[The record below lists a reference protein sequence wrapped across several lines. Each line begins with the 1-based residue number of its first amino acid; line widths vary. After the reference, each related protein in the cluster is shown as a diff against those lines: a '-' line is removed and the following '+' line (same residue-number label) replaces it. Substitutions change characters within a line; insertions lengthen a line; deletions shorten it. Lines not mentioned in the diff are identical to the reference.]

1 VWCVVKSFLFSAKIK
16 KQFRSIFHT
25 QLLRLAVVE
34 DGAYLAFDAEENG
47 LSADERT
54 FWFCSAE

>member
-1 VWCVVKSFLFSAKIK
+1 MWCVVKSFLFSAKIK
-16 KQFRSIFHT
+16 KQVRSNFRT
-25 QLLRLAVVE
+25 QLLRLAVIG

-54 FWFCSAE
+54 FWFCCAE